1 MIDLHTHSLFSDG
14 VLLPAELIQRAQSR
28 GYRGLAITDHADQ
41 SNLEFVLRNLLPAV
55 REINQSQEMQTLVGV
70 ELTHLPPRQIASV
83 AERARELGAQLVL
96 VHGETLSEPVAPGTN
111 RAAIEARVDILAH
124 PGLLAPEDARL
135 AAQNGV
141 LLEISARR
149 GHCLGNGLVACLARQ
164 SGAGLVLDTDSHEPG
179 DLLSLDKARAIAR
192 GAGLSPKEIENM
204 FANSYRLWQR
214 GLAKVCSAQ

>member
-14 VLLPAELIQRAQSR
+14 VLLPAELIQRAHNR

-41 SNLEFVLRNLLPAV
+41 SNLEFILRNLLPAV
-55 REINQSQEMQTLVGV
+55 REINQSREMHTLVGV
-70 ELTHLPPRQIASV
+70 ELTHLPPRQIAAV
-83 AERARELGAQLVL
+83 ASRAKALGAQVVL

-111 RAAIEARVDILAH
+111 RAAIEARVDVLAH
-124 PGLLAPEDARL
+124 PGLLTLEEASL

-149 GHCLGNGLVACLARQ
+149 GHCLGNGRVAALARQ
-164 SGAGLVLDTDSHEPG
+164 SGAGLILNTDSHEPH
-179 DLLSLDKARAIAR
+179 DLISLDKARDIAL
-192 GAGLSPKEIENM
+192 GAGLSLEEIENM

-214 GLAKVCSAQ
+214 GLSLVRG